1 MTQADTY
8 ALVVCCPP
16 QSLACR
22 CCYTY
27 IATARRPSLATM
39 PSAPSSRHPRSCSA
53 AVGKGN
59 CPWAK
64 TRSVHISLRP
74 YCSYHIDRGSCGRF
88 SSGRRRRRRQWR
100 RTHWLMDMG
109 RKPYS
114 EEAKEKRRIKTM
126 EALVPRETLDID
138 NDDNQINHTARRFNQ
153 INHTGVRA
161 PAFSIGWSTTA
172 AASLPQSWSSFAH
185 TAPTMGE
192 GWQRTTPGQ
201 RATPNQQATPQRT
214 SRWMTVLTAI
224 GRSLSNSRLLWLD
237 FVILSMEELLNVLHT
252 IRVAAGRVDPAT
264 VGSDASAAAAAP
276 RATTA

>member
-1 MTQADTY
+1 
-8 ALVVCCPP
+8 
-16 QSLACR
+16 
-22 CCYTY
+22 
-27 IATARRPSLATM
+27 
-39 PSAPSSRHPRSCSA
+39 
-53 AVGKGN
+53 
-59 CPWAK
+59 
-64 TRSVHISLRP
+64 
-74 YCSYHIDRGSCGRF
+74 
-88 SSGRRRRRRQWR
+88 
-100 RTHWLMDMG
+100 
-109 RKPYS
+109 
-114 EEAKEKRRIKTM
+114 M

-138 NDDNQINHTARRFNQ
+138 NDDNQINHTARSFNYEVPTPSNAA
-153 INHTGVRA
+153 IAAA
-161 PAFSIGWSTTA
+161 PAFSLRWSTTA

-252 IRVAAGRVDPAT
+252 IRVAGRVDPAT